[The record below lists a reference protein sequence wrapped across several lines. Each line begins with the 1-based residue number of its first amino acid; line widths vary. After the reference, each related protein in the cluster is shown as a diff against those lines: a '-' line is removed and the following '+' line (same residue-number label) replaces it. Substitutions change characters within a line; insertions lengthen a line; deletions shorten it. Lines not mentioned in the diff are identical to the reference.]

1 MFLTIEKY
9 YYYMFNN
16 RMVKRKEKTVQIY
29 SISPLFI
36 WNCLIPNFMGG
47 GGILIGQKFQ
57 PLKLAHFLGYYAL
70 CACVCTYQKFISP
83 LICLINLMTVLH
95 IKTHRALKL
104 EKSAINKCGHDWLQ
118 NYLKG

>member
-1 MFLTIEKY
+1 
-9 YYYMFNN
+9 
-16 RMVKRKEKTVQIY
+16 MVKRKKPVQIY
-29 SISPLFI
+29 SISFFI

-47 GGILIGQKFQ
+47 EQKFQ

-118 NYLKG
+118 NYLKVKG